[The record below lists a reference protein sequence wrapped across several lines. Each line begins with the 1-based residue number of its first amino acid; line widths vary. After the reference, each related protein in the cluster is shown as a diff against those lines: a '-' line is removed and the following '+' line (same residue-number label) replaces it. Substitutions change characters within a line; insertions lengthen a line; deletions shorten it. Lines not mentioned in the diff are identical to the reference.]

1 MSEKQEMTIEEIRQ
15 KQMAITDYIDSVCE
29 KAGLRYSLSYG
40 TLLGAVRHK
49 GFIPW
54 DDDLD
59 VMMVRKDYE
68 AFISAVKADNNP
80 NFRILYQE
88 NTWFPWVKIIAADT
102 YIIERDDYHIKDY
115 GVWVDVFPYDEVP
128 DPDTKE
134 AERFHKKY
142 NTLLR
147 MAKIRALG
155 YENVKRRS
163 SVSAFLFVITH
174 TLLLPLP
181 YNYLG
186 KKVDKLA
193 QKYNGKNTG
202 FIAYSGSET
211 VKQKSIRP
219 EVFEGTVRLPFE
231 DRQYA
236 CISRF
241 DEYLTSIYGNYM
253 TPPSKENQTTDHSYQ
268 AFFR

>member
-68 AFISAVKADNNP
+68 AFISAVKAYNNP

-134 AERFHKKY
+134 AERI
-142 NTLLR
+142 LAWLR
-147 MAKIRALG
+147 GAIKAQEIFEGKEEGEHILQYREYL
-155 YENVKRRS
+155 
-163 SVSAFLFVITH
+163 
-174 TLLLPLP
+174 
-181 YNYLG
+181 LG
-186 KKVDKLA
+186 K
-193 QKYNGKNTG
+193 NGN
-202 FIAYSGSET
+202 
-211 VKQKSIRP
+211 
-219 EVFEGTVRLPFE
+219 
-231 DRQYA
+231 
-236 CISRF
+236 
-241 DEYLTSIYGNYM
+241 
-253 TPPSKENQTTDHSYQ
+253 PPSALYHYYQ
-268 AFFR
+268 NT

>member
-15 KQMAITDYIDSVCE
+15 KQLAITDYIDSVCE
-29 KAGLRYSLSYG
+29 KAGLHYSLSYG

-68 AFISAVKADNNP
+68 AFIKAVKSDNNP
-80 NFRILYQE
+80 NFHLLYQE
-88 NTWFPWVKIIAADT
+88 NTWFPWVKIIASDT

-115 GVWVDVFPYDEVP
+115 GIWVDVFPYDEVP
-128 DPDTKE
+128 DPNTKE

-163 SVSAFLFVITH
+163 ALSAFLFVITH

-181 YNYLG
+181 YNYFG

-202 FIAYSGSET
+202 YIAYSGSET

-219 EVFEGTVRLPFE
+219 PVFEGTVRLPFE
-231 DRQYA
+231 DRNYV
-236 CISRF
+236 CIKQF
-241 DEYLTSIYGNYM
+241 DEYLTSIYGDYM
-253 TPPSKENQTTDHSYQ
+253 TPPSKANQTTDHSYQ

>member
-15 KQMAITDYIDSVCE
+15 KQLAITDYIDFVCE

-40 TLLGAVRHK
+40 TLLGAIRHK

-59 VMMVRKDYE
+59 VMMVREDYE
-68 AFISAVKADNNP
+68 KFIEAVKKDNDP
-80 NFRILYQE
+80 KFRLIYQE
-88 NTWFPWVKIIAADT
+88 NAWFPWVKICAADT
-102 YIIERDDYHIKDY
+102 YIVEREDYHIKNY
-115 GVWVDVFPYDEVP
+115 GIWVDVFPYDEVP
-128 DPDTKE
+128 DPNTKE

-155 YENVKRRS
+155 YENVKTRGFVS
-163 SVSAFLFVITH
+163 SVLFVITH

-181 YNYLG
+181 YNFLG

-193 QKYNGKNTG
+193 HKYNGKNTG
-202 FIAYSGSET
+202 YIAYSGSET
-211 VKQKSIRP
+211 VKQKSIP
-219 EVFEGTVRLPFE
+219 CPVFEGTVRLPFE
-231 DRQYA
+231 DR
-236 CISRF
+236 
-241 DEYLTSIYGNYM
+241 EYVCLKNYDAYLSSIYGDYM
-253 TPPSKENQTTDHSYQ
+253 TPPPAANQTTDHSYK